1 MSIPV
6 KEHLVLGSYFALE
19 NRCWDPEDESFWQTY
34 GEKIAFKT
42 LSVSTPNLTL
52 MFATWLMWS
61 IVAALIQGAHDKDP
75 TVHPKVWSNFET
87 GQLFSVETWHMWAI
101 ETGQMSAAPKR

>member
-1 MSIPV
+1 MV
-6 KEHLVLGSYFALE
+6 AEEKKTELGDPGHEDRLK
-19 NRCWDPEDESFWQTY
+19 CWDPEDDNFWNTY

-75 TVHPKVWSNFET
+75 SVYPLEDYVTYKDVLNPTKEELKPKFGLTLS
-87 GQLFSVETWHMWAI
+87 
-101 ETGQMSAAPKR
+101 